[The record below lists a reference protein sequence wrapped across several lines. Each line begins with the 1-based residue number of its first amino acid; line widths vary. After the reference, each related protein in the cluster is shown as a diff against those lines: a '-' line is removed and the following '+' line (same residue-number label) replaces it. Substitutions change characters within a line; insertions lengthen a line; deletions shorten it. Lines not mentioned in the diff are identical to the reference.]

1 MGAAA
6 LQARVEALESEVASL
21 RTTVQRLCS
30 ELGIS
35 PDSTPMSPPGQE

>member
-1 MGAAA
+1 
-6 LQARVEALESEVASL
+6 VEVLEFEVASL